1 MTFSRTS
8 YSPIS
13 TNRFE
18 QKVTN
23 NNDRVFSVDRR
34 GQCSIAVSISRP
46 ARKHKA
52 SIVYIHTIEPT
63 TFILTNTATRNLS
76 LRIIRIVNCAR
87 YLVNSREIYRLV
99 GGTRTWRA
107 HGVISSVGGWPRT
120 PFLPFDS
127 FASLSLDRMR
137 TKRKLIQTA
146 DNEFSSTKR
155 VSNNDFSW
163 KVNGP
168 SILLLLQSKLE
179 HFSAY
184 SYRTLRIMY
193 RK

>member
-18 QKVTN
+18 QKVIN

-34 GQCSIAVSISRP
+34 GQCSIAISISRP
-46 ARKHKA
+46 VRKYKA

-63 TFILTNTATRNLS
+63 TNLTNPVARNLS
-76 LRIIRIVNCAR
+76 LRIIKIINCAR
-87 YLVNSREIYRLV
+87 YCLANSGETYRLV
-99 GGTRTWRA
+99 GGTRTCVYTVWFQ
-107 HGVISSVGGWPRT
+107 VLVGG

-127 FASLSLDRMR
+127 YASLSLGRMR
-137 TKRKLIQTA
+137 TERKPIQTA

-155 VSNNDFSW
+155 VSNNDLSW

-168 SILLLLQSKLE
+168 SILLLLQTKLE

-184 SYRTLRIMY
+184 SYRTLH
-193 RK
+193 